1 MKLEKYLPIG
11 SVVLLDGGET
21 KVMITGFVVSAED
34 ENEVYD
40 YMGCI
45 YPEGVTDTDE
55 NLLFN
60 HDQIVQ
66 IYHLGLIDDDEIIYK
81 NALEEVM
88 NEMDNESN
96 NEANENIIE
105 PNVEQPE
112 PVQEETTEPVTVK
125 PVIENFNT
133 GNSFFED

>member
-1 MKLEKYLPIG
+1 MKLEKYLQIG

-21 KVMITGFVVSAED
+21 KVMITGFVASAED

-40 YMGCI
+40 YIGCI
-45 YPEGVTDTDE
+45 YPEGVTDTEE

-81 NALEEVM
+81 NALEETM
-88 NEMDNESN
+88 NEIDNEN
-96 NEANENIIE
+96 DNEVENIIE
-105 PNVEQPE
+105 PNISQPE
-112 PVQEETTEPVTVK
+112 MTQGGATEPVTIK
-125 PVIENFNT
+125 PVMENFNT